1 MAMAERRFYRST
13 SLPLALSLTPKN
25 PSQGKRLLSGWRRK
39 ATANWK
45 SIKLIYRQ
53 GTIVPL
59 LASVIAGGAIITPIV
74 IVLVKSLSTGKL
86 GASVGFTV
94 ANYLRVFGDR
104 DILPLLNN
112 SILYAAGSALLGTG
126 LGGLLAWIVA
136 RTNTPGKALV
146 ELMPLYPI
154 LMPPIMKNIA
164 WILLL
169 APKSGILNNMLQEY
183 FGIEAQIFNAFSMA
197 GMVWVF
203 GLACVPLGYLFL
215 LPVFL
220 SFDPSLEESAYIAGS
235 RPVHT
240 TLRITFPLAVPAFLS
255 ALVLNFLRGLRS
267 FETPVLQGTPG
278 NINVFVSR
286 VYDSMALEFNTGL
299 ATAYSV
305 VLVVLSVITLFFY
318 IRATR
323 SSERYATITG
333 KGYRVKVLD
342 IGIWKYVTFLAVFLY
357 FLVGIA
363 IPFVVLIVVSMIP
376 YFDYETFMKF
386 PSNMVLSNYTKV
398 MKHPSFITGLYNSLV
413 LSITIALSTV
423 LSGIVMAFT
432 IYRTRTYGAKVFEF
446 IGTLPLAFPPLVLS
460 VGLVIVFLGTPLYN
474 SLWALGLG
482 LFVAYFPYAFRN
494 ASGSIVNIHKE
505 LDEAAWVHGAK
516 WRHVFFKI
524 TLPILKPSVGGA
536 LFYIFIEAIR
546 NVDVAVLLTSPGHE
560 YGPVTLFEYF
570 RVGQWAEAA
579 AGGVIYLLILIVAV
593 SLAKFAFNLKFS
605 L

>member
-1 MAMAERRFYRST
+1 
-13 SLPLALSLTPKN
+13 
-25 PSQGKRLLSGWRRK
+25 
-39 ATANWK
+39 
-45 SIKLIYRQ
+45 
-53 GTIVPL
+53 VPL
-59 LASVIAGGAIITPIV
+59 VASAIAGAAIITP
-74 IVLVKSLSTGKL
+74 VLVVLWRSFTTGKL
-86 GASVGFTV
+86 GFTV
-94 ANYLRVFGDR
+94 GLNVTNYLRVFGDR
-104 DILPLLNN
+104 DIWSMLNN
-112 SILYAAGSALLGTG
+112 SIVYAAGSAVLGTG
-126 LGGLLAWIVA
+126 LGALLAWIVA

-169 APKSGILNNMLQEY
+169 APRSGILNNMLQQF
-183 FGIEAQIFNAFSMA
+183 FGIETPVFNAFSMA
-197 GMVWVF
+197 GMIWVF

-235 RPVHT
+235 KPLNT
-240 TLRITFPLAVPAFLS
+240 MMKITFPLAVPAFLS
-255 ALVLNFLRGLRS
+255 AFVLNFLRGLRS

-278 NINVFVSR
+278 NIKVFVSR

-299 ATAYSV
+299 ATAYSI
-305 VLVVLSVITLFFY
+305 VLVALSVITLYFY
-318 IRATR
+318 VRATR
-323 SSERYATITG
+323 FSERYATITG
-333 KGYRVKVLD
+333 KGYRVKVID
-342 IGIWKYVTFLAVFLY
+342 IGAWKYLTFAAVFLY
-357 FLVGIA
+357 FLAGIA

-376 YFDYETFMKF
+376 YFDYETFMSF
-386 PSNMVLSNYTKV
+386 PSNMVLKNYYTV
-398 MKHPSFITGLYNSLV
+398 MKHPSFVTGLYNSLL
-413 LSITIALSTV
+413 LSVSIAVVTV
-423 LSGIVMAFT
+423 LAGIVMAFT
-432 IYRTRTYGAKVFEF
+432 IYRTRAYGTKIFEF

-460 VGLVIVFLGTPLYN
+460 VGLVIIFLGTPLYN
-474 SLWALGLG
+474 SLWALALG

-524 TLPILKPSVGGA
+524 TLPILKPAVGGA

-546 NVDVAVLLTSPGHE
+546 NVDVAVLLTAPGME

-579 AGGVIYLLILIVAV
+579 AGGVIYLIILIVAV
-593 SLAKFAFNLKFS
+593 SIAKFAFNMKFS

>member
-1 MAMAERRFYRST
+1 
-13 SLPLALSLTPKN
+13 
-25 PSQGKRLLSGWRRK
+25 
-39 ATANWK
+39 
-45 SIKLIYRQ
+45 
-53 GTIVPL
+53 VPL
-59 LASVIAGGAIITPIV
+59 LASALAGAAIITP
-74 IVLVKSLSTGKL
+74 VLVVLWRSFTSGKL
-86 GASVGFTV
+86 GFTV
-94 ANYLRVFGDR
+94 GLNAANYLRVFGDR
-104 DILPLLNN
+104 DIWSMLNN
-112 SILYAAGSALLGTG
+112 SLVYAAGSAALGTG
-126 LGGLLAWIVA
+126 LGALLAWIVA
-136 RTNTPGKALV
+136 RTNTPGKGLV

-169 APKSGILNNMLQEY
+169 APRSGVLNNMLQQF
-183 FGIEAQIFNAFSMA
+183 FGVEMQVFNAFSMA
-197 GMVWVF
+197 GMIWVF

-235 RPVHT
+235 KPVHT
-240 TLRITFPLAVPAFLS
+240 MMKITFPLAVPAFLS
-255 ALVLNFLRGLRS
+255 AFVLNFLRGLRS

-278 NINVFVSR
+278 NIKVFVSR

-305 VLVVLSVITLFFY
+305 VLVALSVITLYFY
-318 IRATR
+318 VRATR
-323 SSERYATITG
+323 FSERYATITG
-333 KGYRVKVLD
+333 KGYRVKVID
-342 IGIWKYVTFLAVFLY
+342 IGAWKYLTFVAVFLY

-363 IPFVVLIVVSMIP
+363 IPFVVLIIVSIIP
-376 YFDYETFMKF
+376 YFDYETFMNF
-386 PSNMVLSNYTKV
+386 PAHMGLKNYYTVL
-398 MKHPSFITGLYNSLV
+398 KHPSFVTGLYNSLV
-413 LSITIALSTV
+413 LSVSIAVITV
-423 LSGIVMAFT
+423 LAGIVMAFT
-432 IYRTRTYGAKVFEF
+432 IYRTRAYGTKVFEF

-460 VGLVIVFLGTPLYN
+460 VGLVIIFLGTPLYN

-546 NVDVAVLLTSPGHE
+546 NVDVAVLLTAPGME

-579 AGGVIYLLILIVAV
+579 AGGVIYLIILIVAV
-593 SLAKFAFNLKFS
+593 SIAKFAFKMKFS

>member
-1 MAMAERRFYRST
+1 V
-13 SLPLALSLTPKN
+13 
-25 PSQGKRLLSGWRRK
+25 
-39 ATANWK
+39 
-45 SIKLIYRQ
+45 
-53 GTIVPL
+53 VPL
-59 LASVIAGGAIITPIV
+59 IASVIVGAAIITPII
-74 IVLVKSLSTGKL
+74 IVLLKSLTTGKL
-86 GASVGFTV
+86 GASVGLTV

-112 SILYAAGSALLGTG
+112 SILYAAGSAVLGTG
-126 LGGLLAWIVA
+126 LGGVLAWIVA

-169 APKSGILNNMLQEY
+169 APKSGILNNMLRDF
-183 FGIEAQIFNAFSMA
+183 FGVEGQIFNAFSMA

-240 TLRITFPLAVPAFLS
+240 TFRITFPLAVPAFLS

-305 VLVVLSVITLFFY
+305 VLVVMSVITLFFY

-323 SSERYATITG
+323 FSERYATITG
-333 KGYRVKVLD
+333 KGYKVKVLD
-342 IGIWKYVTFLAVFLY
+342 IGPWKYVTFLAVFVY

-376 YFDYETFMKF
+376 YFDYETFMTF
-386 PSNMVLSNYTKV
+386 PSNMVLYNYYKV

-413 LSITIALSTV
+413 LSIVIALSTV
-423 LSGIVMAFT
+423 LAGIVMAFT
-432 IYRTRTYGAKVFEF
+432 IYRTKTYGAKVFEF

-474 SLWALGLG
+474 SLWALGIG

-593 SLAKFAFNLKFS
+593 SIAKFAFNLKFS

>member
-1 MAMAERRFYRST
+1 
-13 SLPLALSLTPKN
+13 
-25 PSQGKRLLSGWRRK
+25 
-39 ATANWK
+39 
-45 SIKLIYRQ
+45 
-53 GTIVPL
+53 L
-59 LASVIAGGAIITPIV
+59 LASAIAGAAIITPV
-74 IVLVKSLSTGKL
+74 LIVLWRSFTTGKL
-86 GASVGFTV
+86 GFTV
-94 ANYLRVFGDR
+94 GLHLDNYLRVFGDR
-104 DILPLLNN
+104 DILPMLGN
-112 SILYAAGSALLGTG
+112 SVLYAAGSSALGTG
-126 LGGLLAWIVA
+126 LGALLAWIVA

-169 APKSGILNNMLQEY
+169 APKSGILNNILQEY
-183 FGIEAQIFNAFSMA
+183 FGITEPVFNAFSMA
-197 GMVWVF
+197 GMIWVF
-203 GLACVPLGYLFL
+203 GVACVPLGYLFL

-235 RPVHT
+235 KPVNT
-240 TLRITFPLAVPAFLS
+240 MLKITFPLAVPAFLS
-255 ALVLNFLRGLRS
+255 AFVLNFLRGLRS

-278 NINVFVSR
+278 NIKVFVSR

-305 VLVVLSVITLFFY
+305 VLVAMSIITLYFY
-318 IRATR
+318 IRTTR
-323 SSERYATITG
+323 FSERYATITG
-333 KGYRVKVLD
+333 KGYRVNVID
-342 IGIWKYVTFLAVFLY
+342 IGPWKYVTFFAVFLY

-386 PSNMVLSNYTKV
+386 PSNAVLSNYFIV
-398 MKHPSFITGLYNSLV
+398 MKHPSFISGLYNSLV
-413 LSITIALSTV
+413 LSVTIAVVTV
-423 LSGIVMAFT
+423 LAGIVMAFT
-432 IYRTRTYGAKVFEF
+432 IYRTRAMGTKVFEF

-460 VGLVIVFLGTPLYN
+460 VGLVIIFLGTPLYN

-516 WRHVFFKI
+516 WRHVFFRI

-536 LFYIFIEAIR
+536 LFYIFVEAIR
-546 NVDVAVLLTSPGHE
+546 NVDVAVLLTSPGKE

-579 AGGVIYLLILIVAV
+579 AGGVIYLVILTIAV
-593 SLAKFAFNLKFS
+593 SVAKFAFKMKFS

>member
-1 MAMAERRFYRST
+1 MTWKANR
-13 SLPLALSLTPKN
+13 LAL
-25 PSQGKRLLSGWRRK
+25 
-39 ATANWK
+39 
-45 SIKLIYRQ
+45 RQ
-53 GTIVPL
+53 GSLFPL
-59 LASVIAGGAIITPIV
+59 FASAIAGVVIITPV
-74 IVLVKSLSTGKL
+74 VVVLWRSFTSGKL
-86 GASVGFTV
+86 GFTVDINV
-94 ANYLRVFGDR
+94 ANYLRVFADK
-104 DILPLLNN
+104 DIWPMLSN
-112 SILYAAGSALLGTG
+112 SVIYAGGSALLGTG

-136 RTNTPGKALV
+136 RTNTPGKGLV
-146 ELMPLYPI
+146 ELMPLYPL

-169 APKSGILNNMLQEY
+169 APKSGILNGMLEQ
-183 FGIEAQIFNAFSMA
+183 FLGITYPVFNAFSML
-197 GMVWVF
+197 GMVWTF
-203 GLACVPLGYLFL
+203 GIACVPLGYLFL

-235 RPVHT
+235 RPVNT
-240 TLRITFPLAVPAFLS
+240 MLKITFPLAIPAFIS
-255 ALVLNFLRGLRS
+255 AFVLNFLRALRS

-278 NINVFVSR
+278 NIKVFVSR

-305 VLVVLSVITLFFY
+305 VLVVMSVITLYFY
-318 IRATR
+318 VRATR
-323 SSERYATITG
+323 FSERYATITG
-333 KGYRVKVLD
+333 KGYRVRVID
-342 IGIWKYVTFLAVFLY
+342 IGPWKYLTFAAVCLY

-363 IPFVVLIVVSMIP
+363 IPFVVLIVVSIIP
-376 YFDYETFMKF
+376 YFDYETFMNF
-386 PSNMVLSNYTKV
+386 PAHMGLSNYRTV
-398 MKHPSFITGLYNSLV
+398 LRHASFLNGLRNSV
-413 LSITIALSTV
+413 LLSVVIALVTV
-423 LSGIVMAFT
+423 LAAIVMAFT
-432 IYRTRTYGAKVFEF
+432 IHRTRAVGTKIFEF

-460 VGLVIVFLGTPLYN
+460 VGLVIIFIGTPLYN

-494 ASGSIVNIHKE
+494 ASGAIVNIHKE

-524 TLPILKPSVGGA
+524 TLPILKPAVGGA

-546 NVDVAVLLTSPGHE
+546 NVDVAVLLTAPGLE

-579 AGGVIYLLILIVAV
+579 AGGVIYLIILIVAV
-593 SLAKFAFNLKFS
+593 SVAKFAFKMKFS

>member
-1 MAMAERRFYRST
+1 
-13 SLPLALSLTPKN
+13 
-25 PSQGKRLLSGWRRK
+25 
-39 ATANWK
+39 
-45 SIKLIYRQ
+45 
-53 GTIVPL
+53 VPL
-59 LASVIAGGAIITPIV
+59 VASTIAGTAIITPV
-74 IVLVKSLSTGKL
+74 FVVLWRSFTSGRL
-86 GASVGFTV
+86 GFDVGLNL
-94 ANYLRVFGDR
+94 ANYMRVFGDK
-104 DILPLLNN
+104 DIMPMLSN
-112 SILYAAGSALLGTG
+112 SVVYAAGAALLGTA
-126 LGGLLAWIVA
+126 LGALLAWIVA

-154 LMPPIMKNIA
+154 LMPTIMKNIA

-169 APKSGILNNMLQEY
+169 APKSGILNGMLQQF
-183 FGIEAQIFNAFSMA
+183 FGIDMLVFNAFSMA
-197 GMVWVF
+197 GMIWVF

-235 RPVHT
+235 KPMNT
-240 TLRITFPLAVPAFLS
+240 MFKITFPLAMPAFMS
-255 ALVLNFLRGLRS
+255 AFVLNFLRGLRS

-278 NINVFVSR
+278 NIKVFVSR

-305 VLVVLSVITLFFY
+305 VLVVLSVITLYFY
-318 IRATR
+318 VRATR
-323 SSERYATITG
+323 FSERYATITG
-333 KGYRVKVLD
+333 KGYRVRVIN
-342 IGIWKYVTFLAVFLY
+342 IGPWKYLTFLAVFLY
-357 FLVGIA
+357 FLAGIL
-363 IPFVVLIVVSMIP
+363 IPFIVLIVVSMIP
-376 YFDYETFMKF
+376 YYDYDTFMKF
-386 PSNMVLSNYTKV
+386 PTNAVLTNYFTV
-398 MKHPSFITGLYNSLV
+398 LRHPSFVTGLYNSLV
-413 LSITIALSTV
+413 LSVSIAIITV
-423 LSGIVMAFT
+423 LAGITMAFT
-432 IYRTRTYGAKVFEF
+432 IYRTRAWGTKLFEF

-460 VGLVIVFLGTPLYN
+460 VGLVIIFIGTPLYN
-474 SLWALGLG
+474 SLWALGIG

-546 NVDVAVLLTSPGHE
+546 NVDVAVLLTAPGKE

-579 AGGVIYLLILIVAV
+579 AGGVIYLIILIVAV
-593 SLAKFAFNLKFS
+593 SLAKFAFKMKFS

>member
-1 MAMAERRFYRST
+1 MAKDIAAET
-13 SLPLALSLTPKN
+13 AVH
-25 PSQGKRLLSGWRRK
+25 WR
-39 ATANWK
+39 WV
-45 SIKLIYRQ
+45 KLIYKQ
-53 GTIVPL
+53 GPL
-59 LASVIAGGAIITPIV
+59 IPLFASVIAGSLIIAPV
-74 IVLVKSLSTGKL
+74 LIVLSRSLTTARLGTFVGLTSENFVRVYTDTKL
-86 GASVGFTV
+86 FPM
-94 ANYLRVFGDR
+94 LW
-104 DILPLLNN
+104 N
-112 SILYAAGSALLGTG
+112 SLIYAAGSATIGTV
-126 LGGLLAWIVA
+126 LGGRLAWILA

-169 APKSGILNNMLQEY
+169 APKAGILNNLLLEY
-183 FGIEAQIFNAFSMA
+183 FGVEGPIFNAFSMA
-197 GMVWVF
+197 AMIWVF

-235 RPVHT
+235 KPINT
-240 TLRITFPLAVPAFLS
+240 MFKITFPLAIPAFTS

-278 NINVFVSR
+278 NIKVFVSR

-305 VLVVLSVITLFFY
+305 VLVVLSVITLYFY

-323 SSERYATITG
+323 FSERYATITG
-333 KGYRVKVLD
+333 KGYRVKVID
-342 IGIWKYVTFLAVFLY
+342 IGPWKYLTFLAVFLY
-357 FLVGIA
+357 FLAGIVL
-363 IPFVVLIVVSMIP
+363 PFIVLIVVSMIP
-376 YFDYETFMKF
+376 YFDYDTFMQF
-386 PSNMVLSNYTKV
+386 PSNAVLTNYYTV
-398 MKHPSFITGLYNSLV
+398 MRHPSFVTGLYNSLI
-413 LSITIALSTV
+413 LSVTIAIVTV
-423 LSGIVMAFT
+423 LAGIVMAFT
-432 IYRTRTYGAKVFEF
+432 IYRTRAAGAKVFEF

-460 VGLVIVFLGTPLYN
+460 VGLLIIFIGTPLYN
-474 SLWALGLG
+474 SLWALGIG

-505 LDEAAWVHGAK
+505 LDEAAWVHGAR

-536 LFYIFIEAIR
+536 LFYIFVEAIR
-546 NVDVAVLLTSPGHE
+546 NGDVAVLFLSPGHE

-579 AGGVIYLLILIVAV
+579 AGGAIYLVILIVAV
-593 SLAKFAFNLKFS
+593 SVAKFAFKMKFS

>member
-1 MAMAERRFYRST
+1 LLQRSIIT
-13 SLPLALSLTPKN
+13 NSWN
-25 PSQGKRLLSGWRRK
+25 
-39 ATANWK
+39 
-45 SIKLIYRQ
+45 SIKLVFRQ
-53 GTIVPL
+53 GTFVPL
-59 LASVIAGGAIITPIV
+59 FASAIAGGAIITPVV
-74 IVLVKSLSTGKL
+74 IVLWRSFTTGKL
-86 GASVGFTV
+86 GFSVGLTLT
-94 ANYLRVFGDR
+94 NYVRVFSDR
-104 DILPLLNN
+104 DILPMLGN
-112 SILYAAGSALLGTG
+112 SVVYAGGAAVLGTG
-126 LGGLLAWIVA
+126 LGALLAWIVA
-136 RTNTPGKALV
+136 RTNTPGKTLV

-169 APKSGILNNMLQEY
+169 APRSGILNNMLQQI
-183 FGIEAQIFNAFSMA
+183 FGIEAQPFNAFSML
-197 GMVWVF
+197 GMIWVF

-235 RPVHT
+235 KPANT
-240 TLRITFPLAVPAFLS
+240 MLKITFPLAIPAFFS
-255 ALVLNFLRGLRS
+255 AFVLNFLRGLRS
-267 FETPVLQGTPG
+267 FETPVLQGVPG
-278 NINVFVSR
+278 NIKVFVSR
-286 VYDSMALEFNTGL
+286 VYDSMALEFNSGL
-299 ATAYSV
+299 ATAYSIVLVALSVV
-305 VLVVLSVITLFFY
+305 VLLVYV
-318 IRATR
+318 RATR
-323 SSERYATITG
+323 FSERYATITG
-333 KGYRVKVLD
+333 KGYRVKVID
-342 IGIWKYVTFLAVFLY
+342 IGPWKYVTFLAVFLY

-376 YFDYETFMKF
+376 YFDYDTFMAF
-386 PSNMVLSNYTKV
+386 PSNLVLSNYYTV
-398 MKHPSFITGLYNSLV
+398 MRHPSFVTGLYNSLV
-413 LSITIALSTV
+413 LSVTIAVVTV
-423 LSGIVMAFT
+423 LAGIVMAFT
-432 IYRTRTYGAKVFEF
+432 IYRTRAYGAKVFEF

-524 TLPILKPSVGGA
+524 TLPILKPAVGGA

-546 NVDVAVLLTSPGHE
+546 NVDVAVLLTSPGKE

-579 AGGVIYLLILIVAV
+579 AGGVIYLIILIVAV
-593 SLAKFAFNLKFS
+593 SVAKFAFKMKFS

>member
-1 MAMAERRFYRST
+1 M
-13 SLPLALSLTPKN
+13 PLAASTIAGAAILTP
-25 PSQGKRLLSGWRRK
+25 
-39 ATANWK
+39 
-45 SIKLIYRQ
+45 
-53 GTIVPL
+53 
-59 LASVIAGGAIITPIV
+59 
-74 IVLVKSLSTGKL
+74 VLVVLWRSFTSGRL
-86 GASVGFTV
+86 GFDVGLNV
-94 ANYLRVFGDR
+94 ANYMRVFGDK
-104 DILPLLNN
+104 DIMSMLNN
-112 SILYAAGSALLGTG
+112 SVTYAAGAAMLGTG
-126 LGGLLAWIVA
+126 VGAILAWIVA

-169 APKSGILNNMLQEY
+169 APKSGILNGMLQQF
-183 FGIEAQIFNAFSMA
+183 FGIQTLVFNAFTMA
-197 GMVWVF
+197 GMIWVF

-235 RPVHT
+235 KPMNT
-240 TLRITFPLAVPAFLS
+240 MFRITFPLAMPAFIS
-255 ALVLNFLRGLRS
+255 AFVLNFLRGLRS

-278 NINVFVSR
+278 NIKVFVSR
-286 VYDSMALEFNTGL
+286 VYDSMALEFNAGL

-305 VLVVLSVITLFFY
+305 VLVVLSVITLYFY
-318 IRATR
+318 VRATR
-323 SSERYATITG
+323 FSERYATITG
-333 KGYRVKVLD
+333 KGYRVRVID
-342 IGIWKYVTFLAVFLY
+342 IGPWKYLTFLAVFLY
-357 FLVGIA
+357 FLAGIL

-376 YFDYETFMKF
+376 YYDYDTFMKF
-386 PSNMVLSNYTKV
+386 PTNAVLTNYFTV
-398 MKHPSFITGLYNSLV
+398 MRHPSFVTGFYNSLV
-413 LSITIALSTV
+413 LSVSIAVITV
-423 LSGIVMAFT
+423 LAGITMAFT
-432 IYRTRTYGAKVFEF
+432 IYRTRAWGTKLFEF

-460 VGLVIVFLGTPLYN
+460 VGLVIIFLGTPLYN
-474 SLWALGLG
+474 SLWALGIG

-524 TLPILKPSVGGA
+524 TIPILKPSVGGA

-546 NVDVAVLLTSPGHE
+546 NVDVAVLLTAPGKE

-579 AGGVIYLLILIVAV
+579 AGGVIYLIVLIGAV
-593 SLAKFAFNLKFS
+593 SLAKFAFKMKFS

>member
-1 MAMAERRFYRST
+1 M
-13 SLPLALSLTPKN
+13 LVN
-25 PSQGKRLLSGWRRK
+25 
-39 ATANWK
+39 
-45 SIKLIYRQ
+45 
-53 GTIVPL
+53 
-59 LASVIAGGAIITPIV
+59 SVVYAGGAAALGTA
-74 IVLVKSLSTGKL
+74 L
-86 GASVGFTV
+86 GA
-94 ANYLRVFGDR
+94 
-104 DILPLLNN
+104 
-112 SILYAAGSALLGTG
+112 
-126 LGGLLAWIVA
+126 LLAWIVA
-136 RTNTPGKALV
+136 RTNTPGKTLV

-169 APKSGILNNMLQEY
+169 APRSGILNNMLQQV
-183 FGIEAQIFNAFSMA
+183 FGIEAQPFNAFSMA
-197 GMVWVF
+197 GMIWVF

-215 LPVFL
+215 LPIFL

-235 RPVHT
+235 KPVNT
-240 TLRITFPLAVPAFLS
+240 TLKITLPLALPAFFS
-255 ALVLNFLRGLRS
+255 AFVLNFLRGLRS

-278 NINVFVSR
+278 NINVFVAR
-286 VYDSMALEFNTGL
+286 VYDSMALEFNSGL
-299 ATAYSV
+299 ATAYSM
-305 VLVVLSVITLFFY
+305 VLVVLSVIVLVVY

-323 SSERYATITG
+323 FSERYATITG

-342 IGIWKYVTFLAVFLY
+342 IGAWKYVTFLAVFIY
-357 FLVGIA
+357 FLVGIV

-376 YFDYETFMKF
+376 YFDYDTFMKF
-386 PSNMVLSNYTKV
+386 PSNMVLTNYHTV
-398 MKHPSFITGLYNSLV
+398 IRHPSFVTGLYNSLI
-413 LSITIALSTV
+413 LSTTIALVTV
-423 LSGIVMAFT
+423 LAGIVMAFT
-432 IYRTRTYGAKVFEF
+432 IYRTSTYGAKLFEF

-474 SLWALGLG
+474 SLWALGIG

-524 TLPILKPSVGGA
+524 TLPILKPAVGGA

-546 NVDVAVLLTSPGHE
+546 NVDVAVLLTSPGRE

-579 AGGVIYLLILIVAV
+579 AGGVIYLIILIMAV
-593 SLAKFAFNLKFS
+593 SIAKFAFKMKFS

>member
-1 MAMAERRFYRST
+1 M
-13 SLPLALSLTPKN
+13 P
-25 PSQGKRLLSGWRRK
+25 
-39 ATANWK
+39 
-45 SIKLIYRQ
+45 I
-53 GTIVPL
+53 
-59 LASVIAGGAIITPIV
+59 LASLIAGGAIITPV
-74 IVLVKSLSTGKL
+74 IVVLLRSVTTGKL
-86 GASVGFTV
+86 GAAIGFS
-94 ANYLRVFGDR
+94 AENYLRVFADQQ
-104 DILPLLNN
+104 IWSLLNN
-112 SILYAAGSALLGTG
+112 SILYAAGSAALGTG
-126 LGGLLAWIVA
+126 IGAMLAWIVA
-136 RTNTPGKALV
+136 RTNTPGKRLV

-169 APKSGILNNMLQEY
+169 APKSGILNNMLEQLT
-183 FGIEAQIFNAFSMA
+183 GTNPLWFNAFSLA
-197 GMVWVF
+197 GMIWVF

-235 RPVHT
+235 KPVHT
-240 TLRITFPLAVPAFLS
+240 MLNITFPLAVPAFLS
-255 ALVLNFLRGLRS
+255 AFVLNFLRGLRG

-278 NINVFVSR
+278 GINVFVAR

-299 ATAYSV
+299 ATSYSM
-305 VLVVLSVITLFFY
+305 VLVALSVITLMFY

-323 SSERYATITG
+323 FSERYATITG
-333 KGYRVKVLD
+333 KGYRVKVID
-342 IGIWKYVTFLAVFLY
+342 IGPWKYITFLAVLFY

-363 IPFVVLIVVSMIP
+363 IPFIVLIVVSMIP
-376 YFDYETFMKF
+376 YFDYATFMQF
-386 PSNMVLSNYTKV
+386 PFNAVLTNYFTV
-398 MKHPSFITGLYNSLV
+398 MKHPSFVNGLYNSLI
-413 LSITIALSTV
+413 LSVIIAIVTV
-423 LSGIVMAFT
+423 LLGIIMAFT
-432 IYRTRTYGAKVFEF
+432 IYRTRAHGTKIFEF

-460 VGLVIVFLGTPLYN
+460 VGLVIIFLGTPLYN

-494 ASGSIVNIHKE
+494 ASGAIVNIHKE
-505 LDEAAWVHGAK
+505 LDEAAWVHGAR

-536 LFYIFIEAIR
+536 LFYIFIESIR
-546 NVDVAVLLTSPGHE
+546 NVDVAILLTSPGKE

-579 AGGVIYLLILIVAV
+579 AGGVIYLIILITAV
-593 SLAKFAFNLKFS
+593 SIAKFAFKMKFS

>member
-1 MAMAERRFYRST
+1 
-13 SLPLALSLTPKN
+13 
-25 PSQGKRLLSGWRRK
+25 
-39 ATANWK
+39 
-45 SIKLIYRQ
+45 
-53 GTIVPL
+53 L
-59 LASVIAGGAIITPIV
+59 LASAIAGAAIIMPV
-74 IVLVKSLSTGKL
+74 LIVLWRSFTTGKL
-86 GASVGFTV
+86 GFTV
-94 ANYLRVFGDR
+94 GLHLDNYLRVFGDR
-104 DILPLLNN
+104 DILPMLGN
-112 SILYAAGSALLGTG
+112 SVLYAAGSAALGTG
-126 LGGLLAWIVA
+126 LGALLAWIVA

-169 APKSGILNNMLQEY
+169 APKSGILNNMLQQY
-183 FGIEAQIFNAFSMA
+183 FGITEPVFNAFSMA
-197 GMVWVF
+197 GMIWVF
-203 GLACVPLGYLFL
+203 GVACVPLGYLFL

-235 RPVHT
+235 KPVHT
-240 TLRITFPLAVPAFLS
+240 MLKITFPLAVPAFLS
-255 ALVLNFLRGLRS
+255 AFVLNFLRGLRS

-278 NINVFVSR
+278 NIKVFVSR

-299 ATAYSV
+299 ATAYSI
-305 VLVVLSVITLFFY
+305 VLVAMSIITLYFY
-318 IRATR
+318 IRTTR
-323 SSERYATITG
+323 FSERYATITG
-333 KGYRVKVLD
+333 KGYRVNVID
-342 IGIWKYVTFLAVFLY
+342 IGPWKYVTFLAVFLY

-386 PSNMVLSNYTKV
+386 PSNAVLSNYFIV
-398 MKHPSFITGLYNSLV
+398 MKHPSFVSGLYNSLI
-413 LSITIALSTV
+413 LSVSIAVITV
-423 LSGIVMAFT
+423 LAGIVMAFT
-432 IYRTRTYGAKVFEF
+432 IYRTRAIGMKIFEF

-460 VGLVIVFLGTPLYN
+460 VGLVIIFLGTPLYN

-516 WRHVFFKI
+516 WRHVFFRI

-536 LFYIFIEAIR
+536 LFYIFVEAVR
-546 NVDVAVLLTSPGHE
+546 NVDVAVLLTSPGKE

-579 AGGVIYLLILIVAV
+579 AGGVIYLIILTIAV
-593 SLAKFAFNLKFS
+593 SIAKFAFKMKFS

>member
-1 MAMAERRFYRST
+1 M
-13 SLPLALSLTPKN
+13 PL
-25 PSQGKRLLSGWRRK
+25 
-39 ATANWK
+39 
-45 SIKLIYRQ
+45 
-53 GTIVPL
+53 V
-59 LASVIAGGAIITPIV
+59 ASAIAGAAIITP
-74 IVLVKSLSTGKL
+74 VLVVMWRSFTTGKL
-86 GASVGFTV
+86 GFTV
-94 ANYLRVFGDR
+94 GLNLNNYLRVFNDR
-104 DILPLLNN
+104 DLMPMLSN
-112 SILYAAGSALLGTG
+112 SIIYAGGAALLGTG
-126 LGGLLAWIVA
+126 LGAFLAWIVA
-136 RTNTPGKALV
+136 RTNTPGKGLV

-169 APKSGILNNMLQEY
+169 APRSGILNGMLQQ
-183 FGIEAQIFNAFSMA
+183 FLGIDTLVFNAFSMA
-197 GMVWVF
+197 GMIWVF

-235 RPVHT
+235 KPVRT
-240 TLRITFPLAVPAFLS
+240 MFKITFPLALPAFTS

-278 NINVFVSR
+278 NIKVFVSR

-305 VLVVLSVITLFFY
+305 VLVVMSIITLYFY

-323 SSERYATITG
+323 FSERYATITG
-333 KGYRVKVLD
+333 KGYRVKVID
-342 IGIWKYVTFLAVFLY
+342 IGPWKYLTFAGVVLY
-357 FLVGIA
+357 FLAGIV
-363 IPFVVLIVVSMIP
+363 IPFMVLIVVSMIP
-376 YFDYETFMKF
+376 YFDYDTFMSF
-386 PSNMVLSNYTKV
+386 PTNAVLTNYYTV
-398 MKHPSFITGLYNSLV
+398 FRHPSFMTGLYNSLI
-413 LSITIALSTV
+413 LSVTIAIVTV
-423 LSGIVMAFT
+423 LTGIVMAFT
-432 IYRTRTYGAKVFEF
+432 IYRTRAAGTKVFEF

-460 VGLVIVFLGTPLYN
+460 VGLLIIFIGTPLYN

-494 ASGSIVNIHKE
+494 ASGAIVNIHKE
-505 LDEAAWVHGAK
+505 LDEAAWVHGAR

-546 NVDVAVLLTSPGHE
+546 NVDVAVLLTSPGKE

-579 AGGVIYLLILIVAV
+579 AGGVIYLIILIVAV
-593 SLAKFAFNLKFS
+593 SVAKFAFKMKFS

>member
-1 MAMAERRFYRST
+1 
-13 SLPLALSLTPKN
+13 
-25 PSQGKRLLSGWRRK
+25 
-39 ATANWK
+39 
-45 SIKLIYRQ
+45 
-53 GTIVPL
+53 VPL
-59 LASVIAGGAIITPIV
+59 LGSAIAGGAIITPVV
-74 IVLVKSLSTGKL
+74 IVLWRSLTTGKL
-86 GASVGFTV
+86 GFSVGLTL

-104 DILPLLNN
+104 DILPMLAN
-112 SILYAAGSALLGTG
+112 SVVYAGGAAALGTAMG
-126 LGGLLAWIVA
+126 VLLAWIVA
-136 RTNTPGKALV
+136 RTNTPGKTLV

-169 APKSGILNNMLQEY
+169 APRSGILNNMLQQF
-183 FGIEAQIFNAFSMA
+183 FGIEAQPFNAFSML
-197 GMVWVF
+197 GMIWVF

-235 RPVHT
+235 KPANT
-240 TLRITFPLAVPAFLS
+240 MLKITFPLAIPAFLS
-255 ALVLNFLRGLRS
+255 AFVLNFLRALRS
-267 FETPVLQGTPG
+267 FETPVLQGVPG
-278 NINVFVSR
+278 NIQVFVSR
-286 VYDSMALEFNTGL
+286 VYDSMALEFNSGL

-305 VLVVLSVITLFFY
+305 VLVALSMAILLVY

-323 SSERYATITG
+323 FSERYATITG
-333 KGYRVKVLD
+333 KGYRVKVVD
-342 IGIWKYVTFLAVFLY
+342 IGPWKYVTFFAVFLY

-376 YFDYETFMKF
+376 YFDYDTFMKF
-386 PSNMVLSNYTKV
+386 PSNMVFTNYITV
-398 MKHPSFITGLYNSLV
+398 LNHPSFITGLYNSLV
-413 LSITIALSTV
+413 LSTTIAILTV
-423 LSGIVMAFT
+423 LAGIVMAFT
-432 IYRTRTYGAKVFEF
+432 IYRTRAYGTKVFEF

-474 SLWALGLG
+474 SLWALGFG

-505 LDEAAWVHGAK
+505 LDEAAWVHGAR

-524 TLPILKPSVGGA
+524 TLPILKPAVGGA

-546 NVDVAVLLTSPGHE
+546 NVDVAVLLTSPGKE

-593 SLAKFAFNLKFS
+593 SVAKFAFKMKFS

>member
-1 MAMAERRFYRST
+1 M
-13 SLPLALSLTPKN
+13 
-25 PSQGKRLLSGWRRK
+25 
-39 ATANWK
+39 ATAIANSFK
-45 SIKLIYRQ
+45 IAFKQ
-53 GTIVPL
+53 GTLVPL
-59 LASVIAGGAIITPIV
+59 VASTIAGAAIITPI
-74 IVLVKSLSTGKL
+74 LVVFWRSFTSGRL
-86 GASVGFTV
+86 GFDVGLNL
-94 ANYLRVFGDR
+94 ANYARVFSDK
-104 DILPLLNN
+104 DIMPMLSN
-112 SILYAAGSALLGTG
+112 SVIYAAGAALLGTV
-126 LGGLLAWIVA
+126 LGALLAWIVA

-154 LMPPIMKNIA
+154 LMPTIMKNIA

-169 APKSGILNNMLQEY
+169 APKSGILNGMLQQ
-183 FGIEAQIFNAFSMA
+183 FLGIETLVFNAFSMA
-197 GMVWVF
+197 GMIWVF

-235 RPVHT
+235 KPMHT
-240 TLRITFPLAVPAFLS
+240 MLKITFPLAVPAFLS
-255 ALVLNFLRGLRS
+255 AFVLNFLRGLRS

-278 NINVFVSR
+278 NIKVFVSR

-299 ATAYSV
+299 ATSYSV
-305 VLVVLSVITLFFY
+305 VLVVLSVITLYFY
-318 IRATR
+318 VRATR
-323 SSERYATITG
+323 FSERYATITG
-333 KGYRVKVLD
+333 KGYRVRVID
-342 IGIWKYVTFLAVFLY
+342 IGRWKYMTFLLVFLY
-357 FLVGIA
+357 FLAGIL
-363 IPFVVLIVVSMIP
+363 IPFIVLIVVSMIP
-376 YFDYETFMKF
+376 YYDYDTFMKF
-386 PSNMVLSNYTKV
+386 PSNAVLTNYFIV
-398 MKHPSFITGLYNSLV
+398 MKHPSFVTGLYNSLV
-413 LSITIALSTV
+413 LSVSIAVITV
-423 LSGIVMAFT
+423 LAGITMAFT
-432 IYRTRTYGAKVFEF
+432 IYRTRAWGTKLFEF

-460 VGLVIVFLGTPLYN
+460 VGLVIIFIGTPLYN
-474 SLWALGLG
+474 SLWALGIG

-546 NVDVAVLLTSPGHE
+546 NVDVAVLLTAPGKE

-579 AGGVIYLLILIVAV
+579 AGGVIYLIILIVAV
-593 SLAKFAFNLKFS
+593 SMAKFAFKMKFS

>member
-1 MAMAERRFYRST
+1 
-13 SLPLALSLTPKN
+13 
-25 PSQGKRLLSGWRRK
+25 
-39 ATANWK
+39 
-45 SIKLIYRQ
+45 LI
-53 GTIVPL
+53 G
-59 LASVIAGGAIITPIV
+59 SSIAGVAIIAPIFV
-74 IVLVKSLSTGKL
+74 VLWRSFTSGRL
-86 GASVGFTV
+86 GFSVGLNMT
-94 ANYLRVFGDR
+94 NYLRVLADK
-104 DILPLLNN
+104 DLMPMLAN
-112 SILYAAGSALLGTG
+112 SVIYAGGEALLGTT
-126 LGGLLAWIVA
+126 LGAALAWIVA

-154 LMPPIMKNIA
+154 LLPTIMKNIA

-169 APKSGILNNMLQEY
+169 APRSGILNGMLQQF
-183 FGIEAQIFNAFSMA
+183 FGIETLVFNAFGMA
-197 GMVWVF
+197 GMIWVF

-235 RPVHT
+235 KPMHT
-240 TLRITFPLAVPAFLS
+240 MFKITFPLAVPAFLS

-278 NINVFVSR
+278 NIKVFVSR

-305 VLVVLSVITLFFY
+305 VLVALSVLTLYFY

-323 SSERYATITG
+323 FSERYATITG
-333 KGYRVKVLD
+333 KGYRVKVID
-342 IGIWKYVTFLAVFLY
+342 IGPWKYVTFLAVFLY
-357 FLVGIA
+357 FLAGIL
-363 IPFVVLIVVSMIP
+363 IPFIVLIVVSMIP
-376 YFDYETFMKF
+376 YFDYDTFMKF
-386 PSNMVLSNYTKV
+386 PANAVLTNYYTV
-398 MKHPSFITGLYNSLV
+398 LRHPSFLTGLYNSLT
-413 LSITIALSTV
+413 LSVTIAIVTV
-423 LSGIVMAFT
+423 LAGIVMAFT
-432 IYRTRTYGAKVFEF
+432 IYRTRAWGTKLFEF

-460 VGLVIVFLGTPLYN
+460 VGLVIIFLGTPLYN
-474 SLWALGLG
+474 SLWALGIG

-505 LDEAAWVHGAK
+505 LDEAAWVHGAR

-546 NVDVAVLLTSPGHE
+546 NVDVAVLLTAPGKE

-579 AGGVIYLLILIVAV
+579 AGGVIYLIILIVAV
-593 SLAKFAFNLKFS
+593 SLAKFAFKMKFS

>member
-1 MAMAERRFYRST
+1 
-13 SLPLALSLTPKN
+13 
-25 PSQGKRLLSGWRRK
+25 
-39 ATANWK
+39 
-45 SIKLIYRQ
+45 
-53 GTIVPL
+53 VPL
-59 LASVIAGGAIITPIV
+59 IASALAGAAIMTP
-74 IVLVKSLSTGKL
+74 VLVVMWRSFTSGKL
-86 GASVGFTV
+86 GFTV
-94 ANYLRVFGDR
+94 GLNLTNYLRVFGDK
-104 DILPLLNN
+104 DILPMLSN
-112 SILYAAGSALLGTG
+112 SVIYAAGSALLGTV
-126 LGGLLAWIVA
+126 LGAFLAWIVA

-146 ELMPLYPI
+146 ELLPLYPI

-169 APKSGILNNMLQEY
+169 APRSGILNGMLQHF
-183 FGIEAQIFNAFSMA
+183 FGIETLVFNAFTMA

-235 RPVHT
+235 KPVNT
-240 TLRITFPLAVPAFLS
+240 MFKITFPLAIPAFTS

-278 NINVFVSR
+278 NIKVFVSR

-305 VLVVLSVITLFFY
+305 VLVVLSVITLYFY
-318 IRATR
+318 VRATR
-323 SSERYATITG
+323 FSERYATITG
-333 KGYRVKVLD
+333 KGYRVKVID
-342 IGIWKYVTFLAVFLY
+342 IGPWKYLTFLAVFLY
-357 FLVGIA
+357 FLAGIVL
-363 IPFVVLIVVSMIP
+363 PFIVLIVVSMIP
-376 YFDYETFMKF
+376 YFDYDTFMQF
-386 PSNMVLSNYTKV
+386 PSNAVLTNYYTV
-398 MKHPSFITGLYNSLV
+398 MRHPSFVTGLYNSLI
-413 LSITIALSTV
+413 LSVTIAIVTV
-423 LSGIVMAFT
+423 LAGIVMAFT
-432 IYRTRTYGAKVFEF
+432 IYRTRAAGAKVFEF

-460 VGLVIVFLGTPLYN
+460 VGLLIIFIGTPLYN
-474 SLWALGLG
+474 SLWALGIG

-505 LDEAAWVHGAK
+505 LDEAAWVHGAR

-546 NVDVAVLLTSPGHE
+546 NVDVAVLLTAPGKE

-579 AGGVIYLLILIVAV
+579 AGGVIYLIILIVAV
-593 SLAKFAFNLKFS
+593 SVAKFAFKMKFS

>member
-1 MAMAERRFYRST
+1 
-13 SLPLALSLTPKN
+13 L
-25 PSQGKRLLSGWRRK
+25 
-39 ATANWK
+39 
-45 SIKLIYRQ
+45 RQ
-53 GTIVPL
+53 GTLVPL
-59 LASVIAGGAIITPIV
+59 VASAIAGAAIITP
-74 IVLVKSLSTGKL
+74 VLVVMWRSFTTGKL
-86 GASVGFTV
+86 GFTV
-94 ANYLRVFGDR
+94 GLNLTNYLRVFTDR
-104 DILPLLNN
+104 DLVPMLSN
-112 SILYAAGSALLGTG
+112 SVIYAGGAALLGTG
-126 LGGLLAWIVA
+126 LGASLAWIVA
-136 RTNTPGKALV
+136 RTNTPGKGLV

-169 APKSGILNNMLQEY
+169 APRSGILNGMLQQ
-183 FGIEAQIFNAFSMA
+183 FLGIDTLVFNAFSMA
-197 GMVWVF
+197 GMIWVF

-235 RPVHT
+235 KPVRT
-240 TLRITFPLAVPAFLS
+240 MLKITFPLALPAFTS

-278 NINVFVSR
+278 NIKVFVSR

-305 VLVVLSVITLFFY
+305 VLVVMSIITLYFY

-323 SSERYATITG
+323 FSERYATITG
-333 KGYRVKVLD
+333 KGYRVKVID
-342 IGIWKYVTFLAVFLY
+342 IGPWKYLTFAAVLLY
-357 FLVGIA
+357 FLVGIV
-363 IPFVVLIVVSMIP
+363 IPFIVLIVVSMIP
-376 YFDYETFMKF
+376 YFDYDTFMRF
-386 PSNMVLSNYTKV
+386 PFNAVLTNYYTV
-398 MKHPSFITGLYNSLV
+398 LRHPSFMTGLYNSLI
-413 LSITIALSTV
+413 LSVTIAIVTV
-423 LSGIVMAFT
+423 LTGIVMAFT
-432 IYRTRTYGAKVFEF
+432 IYRTRAAGTKVFEF

-460 VGLVIVFLGTPLYN
+460 VGLLIIFIGTPLYN

-494 ASGSIVNIHKE
+494 ASGAIVNIHKE
-505 LDEAAWVHGAK
+505 LDEAAWVHGAR

-546 NVDVAVLLTSPGHE
+546 NVDVAVLLTSPGKE

-579 AGGVIYLLILIVAV
+579 AGGVIYLIILIVAV
-593 SLAKFAFNLKFS
+593 SVAKFAFKMKFS

>member
-1 MAMAERRFYRST
+1 MIA
-13 SLPLALSLTPKN
+13 SL
-25 PSQGKRLLSGWRRK
+25 
-39 ATANWK
+39 
-45 SIKLIYRQ
+45 
-53 GTIVPL
+53 
-59 LASVIAGGAIITPIV
+59 IAGAAIITPVIIV
-74 IVLVKSLSTGKL
+74 MLRSLTTGKL
-86 GASVGFTV
+86 GVAMGFS
-94 ANYLRVFGDR
+94 AENYLRVFSDR
-104 DILPLLNN
+104 DIWSMLNN
-112 SILYAAGSALLGTG
+112 SIIYAAGSAALGTG
-126 LGGLLAWIVA
+126 LGAMLAWIVA

-169 APKSGILNNMLQEY
+169 APKSGILNNMLQQY
-183 FGIEAQIFNAFSMA
+183 FGATGLFFNAFSMA

-235 RPVHT
+235 KPVQT
-240 TLRITFPLAVPAFLS
+240 MLRITFPLALPAFLS

-267 FETPVLQGTPG
+267 FETPVLQGTPAG
-278 NINVFVSR
+278 IKVFVAR

-299 ATAYSV
+299 ATSYSM
-305 VLVVLSVITLFFY
+305 VLVALSVITLIIY
-318 IRATR
+318 VRTTR
-323 SSERYATITG
+323 FSERYATITG
-333 KGYRVKVLD
+333 KGYRVKVID
-342 IGIWKYVTFLAVFLY
+342 IGPWKYVTFLAVLFY
-357 FLVGIA
+357 FLVGIV
-363 IPFVVLIVVSMIP
+363 IPFSVLIVVSMIP
-376 YFDYETFMKF
+376 YFDYETFMQF
-386 PSNMVLSNYTKV
+386 PTNAVLTNYYTV
-398 MKHPSFITGLYNSLV
+398 LKHPSFVTGLYNSLT
-413 LSITIALSTV
+413 LSITIALVTV
-423 LSGIVMAFT
+423 LAGIIMAFT
-432 IYRTRTYGAKVFEF
+432 IYRTRAHGAKAFEF

-460 VGLVIVFLGTPLYN
+460 VGLVIIFLGTPLYN

-505 LDEAAWVHGAK
+505 LDEAAWVHGAR

-536 LFYIFIEAIR
+536 LFYIFIEAVR
-546 NVDVAVLLTSPGHE
+546 NVDVAVLLTSPGKE

-579 AGGVIYLLILIVAV
+579 AGGVIYLVILIIAV
-593 SLAKFAFNLKFS
+593 SIAKFAFKMKFS

>member
-1 MAMAERRFYRST
+1 MPLVAST
-13 SLPLALSLTPKN
+13 
-25 PSQGKRLLSGWRRK
+25 
-39 ATANWK
+39 
-45 SIKLIYRQ
+45 
-53 GTIVPL
+53 
-59 LASVIAGGAIITPIV
+59 IAGAAIITPI
-74 IVLVKSLSTGKL
+74 LVVFWRSFTSGRL
-86 GASVGFTV
+86 GFDVGLNL
-94 ANYLRVFGDR
+94 ANYARVFSDK
-104 DILPLLNN
+104 DIMPMLSN
-112 SILYAAGSALLGTG
+112 SVIYAAGAALLGTV
-126 LGGLLAWIVA
+126 LGALLAWIVA

-154 LMPPIMKNIA
+154 LMPTIMKNIA

-169 APKSGILNNMLQEY
+169 APKSGILNGMLQQ
-183 FGIEAQIFNAFSMA
+183 FLGIETLVFNAFSMA
-197 GMVWVF
+197 GMIWVF

-235 RPVHT
+235 KPMHT
-240 TLRITFPLAVPAFLS
+240 MLKITFPLAVPAFLS
-255 ALVLNFLRGLRS
+255 AFVLNFLRGLRS

-278 NINVFVSR
+278 NIKVFVSR

-299 ATAYSV
+299 ATSYSV
-305 VLVVLSVITLFFY
+305 VLVVLSVITLYFY
-318 IRATR
+318 VRATR
-323 SSERYATITG
+323 FSERYATITG
-333 KGYRVKVLD
+333 KGYRVRVID
-342 IGIWKYVTFLAVFLY
+342 IGRWKYMTFLLVFLY
-357 FLVGIA
+357 FLAGIL
-363 IPFVVLIVVSMIP
+363 IPFIVLIVVSMIP
-376 YFDYETFMKF
+376 YYDYDTFMKF
-386 PSNMVLSNYTKV
+386 PSNAVLTNYFIV
-398 MKHPSFITGLYNSLV
+398 MKHPSFVTGLYNSLV
-413 LSITIALSTV
+413 LSVSIAVITV
-423 LSGIVMAFT
+423 LAGITMAFT
-432 IYRTRTYGAKVFEF
+432 IYRTRAWGTKLFEF

-460 VGLVIVFLGTPLYN
+460 VGLVIIFIGTPLYN
-474 SLWALGLG
+474 SLWALGIG

-546 NVDVAVLLTSPGHE
+546 NVDVAVLLTAPGKE

-579 AGGVIYLLILIVAV
+579 AGGVIYLIILIVAV
-593 SLAKFAFNLKFS
+593 SMAKFAFKMKFS

>member
-1 MAMAERRFYRST
+1 
-13 SLPLALSLTPKN
+13 
-25 PSQGKRLLSGWRRK
+25 
-39 ATANWK
+39 
-45 SIKLIYRQ
+45 
-53 GTIVPL
+53 VPI
-59 LASVIAGGAIITPIV
+59 LASLIAGGAIITPV
-74 IVLVKSLSTGKL
+74 MIVLLRSVTTGKL
-86 GASVGFTV
+86 GVATGFS
-94 ANYLRVFGDR
+94 AENYLRVFADQQ
-104 DILPLLNN
+104 IWSLLNN
-112 SILYAAGSALLGTG
+112 SILYAAGSAALGTG
-126 LGGLLAWIVA
+126 VGAMLAWIVA
-136 RTNTPGKALV
+136 RTNTPGKGLV

-169 APKSGILNNMLQEY
+169 APKSGILNNM
-183 FGIEAQIFNAFSMA
+183 IEQVTGTNPLLFNAFSMA
-197 GMVWVF
+197 GMIWVF

-235 RPVHT
+235 KPVHT
-240 TLRITFPLAVPAFLS
+240 MMHITFPLAVPAFLS
-255 ALVLNFLRGLRS
+255 AFVLNFLRGLRG

-278 NINVFVSR
+278 GINVFVAR

-299 ATAYSV
+299 ATSYSM
-305 VLVVLSVITLFFY
+305 VLVVLSVITLIFY
-318 IRATR
+318 IRTTR
-323 SSERYATITG
+323 FSERYATITG
-333 KGYRVKVLD
+333 KGYRVKVID
-342 IGIWKYVTFLAVFLY
+342 IGPWKYVTFLAVLFY

-363 IPFVVLIVVSMIP
+363 IPFIVLIVVSMIP
-376 YFDYETFMKF
+376 YFDYSTFMQF
-386 PSNMVLSNYTKV
+386 PSNAVLTNYYTV
-398 MKHPSFITGLYNSLV
+398 MKHPSFINGLYNSLT
-413 LSITIALSTV
+413 LSVIIAVVTV
-423 LSGIVMAFT
+423 LSGIIMAFT
-432 IYRTRTYGAKVFEF
+432 IYRTRAHGTKIFEF

-460 VGLVIVFLGTPLYN
+460 VGLVIIFLGTPLYN

-505 LDEAAWVHGAK
+505 LDEAAWVHGAR

-536 LFYIFIEAIR
+536 LFYIFIESIR
-546 NVDVAVLLTSPGHE
+546 NVDVAILLTSPGKE

-579 AGGVIYLLILIVAV
+579 AGGVIYLIILIIAV
-593 SLAKFAFNLKFS
+593 SVAKFAFKMKFS